1 MRMQILVKIKTQNI
15 FFYSHWLLHIYGLP
29 RNSCSHSNA
38 IFMWFTCVIVHN
50 HTIQQKTVLKTFL
63 FLPNNHHSIVY
74 WMKGY
79 YNYDYDY

>member
-1 MRMQILVKIKTQNI
+1 ML
-15 FFYSHWLLHIYGLP
+15 
-29 RNSCSHSNA
+29 
-38 IFMWFTCVIVHN
+38 FTCVIVHN